1 MKLVGKFAGQVMNV
15 LDPKKLGRVKALV
28 EGAGFVSTP
37 TPWAFPAAARFKG
50 EFAVPD
56 VGDNIWVEFE
66 NGNPN
71 RPLWS
76 PGFWSEP
83 NAQSE
88 TPGRARGEVG
98 SFPKGSDSCVTASG
112 ETKTEPADPFAA
124 VYPKNR
130 VIQTAAGHLI
140 EIDDSPGAERIHVW
154 AKGGSFFEF
163 HPDGKVVMKS
173 AGDRYVYVTGN
184 DVLHAT
190 GKIDLV
196 ADSDVGVKGANVK
209 LKGTAKIA
217 GESVSLELGLGPFLA
232 LVDSRIVALH
242 NAHTHPFGGFFPG
255 VGTGVTSA
263 PSVPIVEANV
273 TTANTKAS

>member
-15 LDPKKLGRVKALV
+15 LDPKKLGRIKALV
-28 EGAGFVSTP
+28 EGAGFVTTP
-37 TPWAFPAAARFKG
+37 TPWAFPASARFKG
-50 EFAVPD
+50 EFFSPE
-56 VGDNIWVEFE
+56 VGDNVWVEFE

-83 NAQSE
+83 NSQPE
-88 TPGRARGEVG
+88 TPGRARGEAG
-98 SFPKGSDSCVTASG
+98 TFPKGSDTCVTASG
-112 ETKTEPADPFAA
+112 ETKTEPTDPFGA

-130 VIQTAAGHLI
+130 VINTAAGHLI
-140 EIDDSPGAERIHVW
+140 EIDDTPGAERIHVW

-173 AGDRYVYVTGN
+173 ADDRYVYITGD

-196 ADSDVGVKGANVK
+196 ADGDAGVMGANVK
-209 LKGTAKIA
+209 LKGTTKIS
-217 GESVSLELGLGPFLA
+217 GESVAVELGLGPFLA
-232 LVDSRIVALH
+232 LVDRRIVALH
-242 NAHTHPFGGFFPG
+242 NAHTHPFAGFFPG
-255 VGTGVTSA
+255 VASGVTSA
-263 PSVPIVEANV
+263 PTVPIVEANV
-273 TTANTKAS
+273 TTTNAKAS